1 MSYQMN
7 RIIVLLFAIV
17 LVSCSKPIDIQLEPE
32 VEVFFSNDADQRIR
46 LTKKDEVY
54 VVLNEWLH
62 NNRAGWYATSGRYPG
77 GVYIK
82 SGIYGIQV
90 TESKV
95 VIYST
100 SKKPKAIYI
109 QDIQRGELSKV
120 IHLGE

>member
-1 MSYQMN
+1 MN
-7 RIIVLLFAIV
+7 RIIVLLLAMV
-17 LVSCSKPIDIQLEPE
+17 LMSCSKSLDIQLEAE
-32 VEVFFSNDADQRIR
+32 VEVFFSNDTEQKIR

-54 VVLNEWLH
+54 VALNEWLH
-62 NNRAGWYATSGRYPG
+62 NNRTGWYATSGRYPG

-82 SGIYGIQV
+82 SGVYGIQV

-100 SKKPKAIYI
+100 TSKKPKAIFI
-109 QDIQRGELSKV
+109 QEIQKGELSKV

>member
-1 MSYQMN
+1 MN
-7 RIIVLLFAIV
+7 RIIVLLLAMV
-17 LVSCSKPIDIQLEPE
+17 LMSCSKVVDIQLEPE
-32 VEVFFSNDADQRIR
+32 VEVFFSNDSELRIR
-46 LTKKDEVY
+46 LTTNDEVY

-62 NNRAGWYATSGRYPG
+62 KNRTGWYATSGRYPG

-100 SKKPKAIYI
+100 TSKKPKAMYI
-109 QDIQRGELSKV
+109 QDIQKGELSKI

>member
-1 MSYQMN
+1 MN
-7 RIIVLLFAIV
+7 RIIVLLLAMV
-17 LVSCSKPIDIQLEPE
+17 LMSCSKAVDIQLEPE
-32 VEVFFSNDADQRIR
+32 VEVFFSNDTKQRIR

-62 NNRAGWYATSGRYPG
+62 NNRADWYTTSGRYSG

-95 VIYST
+95 IIYST
-100 SKKPKAIYI
+100 TSNKPKAIYI
-109 QDIQRGELSKV
+109 QDIQKGELSKV
-120 IHLGE
+120 IHLGK